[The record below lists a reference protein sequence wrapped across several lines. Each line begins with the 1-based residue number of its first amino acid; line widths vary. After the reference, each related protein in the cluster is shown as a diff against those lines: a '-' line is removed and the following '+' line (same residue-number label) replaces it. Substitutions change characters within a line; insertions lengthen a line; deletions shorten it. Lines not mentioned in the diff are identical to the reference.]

1 MSYTGFDYAL
11 LQDPAVF
18 QLHRLPPHSDH
29 QWFKNAAEAACGR
42 SSFRH
47 SLNGSWRFHFART
60 LQNMPR
66 GFEQPDFDVSSWDF
80 IQVPGHFETQGF
92 GIPHYTNKIYPW
104 EGYEQVLPGELPQK
118 RNVVGSYVTFFDK
131 PADWDLRR
139 VFICFEGADSALCV
153 WLNGHFVGY
162 SEDSFT
168 PAYFDLS
175 PFMQERHN
183 RLCVQVFKYSS
194 GSHLEDQDF
203 WRLSGL
209 FRGVYLYT
217 KPELHLDDVQISCEL
232 NADFSQ
238 AAVSCA
244 FRMAEPAAAGCIKAR
259 LLYRG
264 EEVAAAEA
272 AAAAG
277 QVSFTLDRPHLWSAE
292 KPELYQLQLQVSG
305 ADGRVSEY
313 IEQQV
318 GVRRFEL
325 TADHIMRL
333 NGRRIVFNG
342 VNRHE
347 FNPRHGRTLSEE
359 EIWQDLLLLKRY
371 NINAVRTSH
380 YPNSSCFYDFCDRL
394 GLYVIDE
401 TNMET
406 HGTWEIDGKIV
417 YTEHT
422 IPDGHPQWR
431 QAVLAR
437 GEAMLERDKNHPCIL
452 IWSCGNESFS
462 GSTIFELAEYFRHR
476 DPSRLVHYEGTFRD
490 RRFDQTSDMESQ
502 MYTPAEEVEA
512 YIRQH
517 PDKPFIMCEYTH
529 SMGNSNGGMQRYT
542 ELAHREPLYQGG
554 FIWDFCD
561 QAMVVKN
568 CLGQEYLG
576 YGGDCGDRQT
586 DYNFSGNGIFFADR
600 RPSPKLAAVKSN
612 YQNFKLE
619 FTGTLPALQLK
630 VSNYFLFTDLGEF
643 DLIVRV
649 VRNGQVVERQVL
661 HPQLPPGER
670 AVFDLPLSSWEADPQ
685 DTLTVEAAVCD
696 PVSRP
701 WAEAGHAIAEAQLVV
716 HEMQAPQPDC
726 TAAVDMVETVNNI
739 GVHGEG
745 FSYLFSKDKGGLVS
759 LNCRGRELLKRPA
772 QLNFFRAP
780 TDNDQGN
787 RMPFRLGVWKNA
799 GAYARCLSMCGRR
812 ENNCAVIEFAYELCT
827 IPRAALQVTFR
838 VDHRGLINVHMHYD
852 KTEGLPDMPE
862 MGMLLTLN
870 GDCSDLEFIGYG
882 PEENYPDRLPGAKI
896 GRFRSTVAEQF
907 VPYLKPQECGN
918 HEHISLLRVSDQSGR
933 GLQVLR
939 GADFP
944 AVSVLHWTPAE
955 LEQAD
960 HACELPPPLK
970 TVVRIA
976 RRAMGVGGDDSW
988 GSPVLEPY
996 VNHNETQDFN
1006 FCLKV
1011 C

>member
-1 MSYTGFDYAL
+1 MTDTSFDYAL
-11 LQDPAVF
+11 LQNPEVF

-42 SSFRH
+42 SSFKK

-60 LQNMPR
+60 LKNMPR
-66 GFEQPDFDVSSWDF
+66 GFEQPDFDVSAWDF
-80 IQVPGHFETQGF
+80 IEVPGHFETQGF
-92 GIPHYTNKIYPW
+92 GRPHYTNKIYPW
-104 EGYEQVLPGELPQK
+104 EGYEKVLPGELPQK

-139 VFICFEGADSALCV
+139 VFICFAGADSALAV

-175 PFMQERHN
+175 PYMQEKHN

-217 KPELHLDDVQISCEL
+217 KPVLHLDDVQISCDL
-232 NADFSQ
+232 NADFTQ
-238 AAVSCA
+238 AEISCA
-244 FRMAEPAAAGCIKAR
+244 FQVAEPAAAGSVRAVLSFK
-259 LLYRG
+259 G

-272 AAAAG
+272 DVSAG
-277 QVSFTLDRPHLWSAE
+277 RVNFSLSSPKLWSAE
-292 KPELYQLQLQVSG
+292 KPNLYQLQLQVCA
-305 ADGRVSEY
+305 ADGSVSEY

-318 GVRRFEL
+318 GVRRFEFI
-325 TADHIMRL
+325 DHVMHL

-347 FNPRHGRTLSEE
+347 FAPRSGRTLTEE
-359 EIWQDLLLLKRY
+359 EIYQDLLLLKRC

-417 YTEHT
+417 YTEQT

-462 GSTIFELAEYFRHR
+462 GLTIFELAEYFRRH

-490 RRFDQTSDMESQ
+490 RRFDNTSDIESQ
-502 MYTPAEEVEA
+502 MYTPAEGVEA
-512 YIRQH
+512 YIKAH

-542 ELAHREPLYQGG
+542 ELSHREPLYQGG

-561 QAMVVKN
+561 QAMPVKN

-576 YGGDCGDRQT
+576 YGGDFGDRQT

-600 RPSPKLAAVKSN
+600 RPTPKLAAVKSN
-612 YQNFKLE
+612 YQNFRLE
-619 FTGTLPALQLK
+619 FVGSLPELK
-630 VSNYFLFTDLGEF
+630 LKISNYFLFTDLSEF
-643 DLIVRV
+643 VLRV
-649 VRNGQVVERQVL
+649 SLMLNGRELEPQSMQL
-661 HPQLPPGER
+661 QLPPGES
-670 AVFDLPLSSWEADPQ
+670 AVFDLPLPAVEVDPQ
-685 DTLTVEAAVCD
+685 DTLTVDVAICD
-696 PVSRP
+696 PLTRP
-701 WAEAGHAIAEAQLVV
+701 WAEAGFVVAEAQQVV
-716 HEMQAPQPDC
+716 HEMQAPALC
-726 TAAVDMVETVNNI
+726 TAAAVEMVETVNNI

-772 QLNFFRAP
+772 QLNFYRAP

-799 GAYARCLSMCGRR
+799 GAYALCRSMRGRM
-812 ENNCAVIEFAYELCT
+812 ENNCAVIEFVHELCT
-827 IPRAALQVTFR
+827 LPRATLQVTYR
-838 VDHRGLINVHMHYD
+838 VDHCGLINVHMHYD
-852 KTEGLPDMPE
+852 RVEGLPDMPE
-862 MGMLLTLN
+862 MGLLLSLN
-870 GDCSDLEFIGYG
+870 GDCSNLKFTGMG
-882 PEENYPDRLPGAKI
+882 PEENYCDRLPGAKI
-896 GRFRSTVAEQF
+896 GVFHSTVTEQF

-918 HEHISLLRVSDQSGR
+918 HEHISALRVSDLSGR
-933 GLQVLR
+933 GLMVLR

-944 AVSVLHWTPAE
+944 AVSVLNWTPAE

-960 HACELPPPLK
+960 HACELPPAVK
-970 TVVRIA
+970 SVVKIA

-988 GSPVLEPY
+988 GAPVLEPY
-996 VNHNETQDFN
+996 VNHNETQDFD